1 MAWRDDDD
9 DDDGPAIVTEAE
21 GAGRQSGGWWA
32 AVFALVV
39 VVLCLMAAGG
49 WLGYHWGYRQ
59 WASELDRRPPVAIL
73 DVSRVAAED
82 EETDQRVTVLR
93 QQAKRLAAA
102 GYVVLDGRGVLA
114 APADLYVP
122 VE

>member
-1 MAWRDDDD
+1 MAWRDD

-21 GAGRQSGGWWA
+21 GAGRQPGGWQ
-32 AVFALVV
+32 AVMGFALVV
-39 VVLCLMAAGG
+39 GLLCLAVGG
-49 WLGYHWGYRQ
+49 SWLGYQWGLTQ
-59 WASELDRRPPVAIL
+59 LAAELDRRPPVAIL